1 MISEYYQARSLAVPT
16 FLHEWTDGC
25 ACQYKCAAAFHDI
38 GSLGVPCCRNFFAT
52 AHAKG
57 EQDSAGGLVKTACR
71 RACFNKQSPWYNRI
85 VDVDSMYEFCNA
97 ELTGPPSTRSGSRDA
112 RKTLN
117 RMFFHLVKAGDVK
130 REGRPQVKTLK
141 GKQNL
146 RTLLLSSVT
155 SFRGFSV
162 VRIILVLTQLQPATL
177 KPMVLQVR
185 RNFTPCDVTVWTQ
198 PTSR

>member
-1 MISEYYQARSLAVPT
+1 MKVVQAVHHFRKFMIREYYNYQARGLAVPT

-25 ACQYKCAAAFHDI
+25 ACQYKCAAAFLDI

-57 EQDSAGGLVKTACR
+57 EQDSAGGIVKTACR
-71 RACFNKQSPWYNRI
+71 RACFNKQSPWYNI
-85 VDVDSMYEFCNA
+85 IIDIESMYEFCNA

-117 RMFFHLVKAGDVK
+117 RMFFHLVRAGDVK

-141 GKQNL
+141 GKQQL
-146 RTLLLSSVT
+146 RT
-155 SFRGFSV
+155 FS
-162 VRIILVLTQLQPATL
+162 
-177 KPMVLQVR
+177 
-185 RNFTPCDVTVWTQ
+185 
-198 PTSR
+198 